1 MKIRLHQPVIS
12 SRKYK
17 PLTKMEYLCII
28 HDMSAWQDLNLL
40 LKANHFI
47 KVHLDRKQP
56 DFQSLKSGPRE
67 PLYNFFHINSHSPF
81 ARDLDRKPIHYF
93 KFTSL
98 LGRSDSL
105 NMWFSN
111 SKESNYDTEG

>member
-1 MKIRLHQPVIS
+1 
-12 SRKYK
+12 
-17 PLTKMEYLCII
+17 
-28 HDMSAWQDLNLL
+28 MSAWQDLNLL
-40 LKANHFI
+40 LKASHFI